1 MSRPDPLRIRFKIL
15 NLFMLLF
22 ISSCALRPIPSE
34 YFFVKTD
41 MEIIELERLGNG
53 KILIYNGADVLHRL
67 DNTARLNIWIN
78 EKALG
83 QIRGGEYVIVDLK
96 NGKYD
101 FNVLH
106 IDLLKMRSGHGV
118 VIDDTTKVIRIEP
131 TITSNKLTIT
141 NELPKRFEKFRYA
154 EKR

>member
-1 MSRPDPLRIRFKIL
+1 
-15 NLFMLLF
+15 
-22 ISSCALRPIPSE
+22 
-34 YFFVKTD
+34 